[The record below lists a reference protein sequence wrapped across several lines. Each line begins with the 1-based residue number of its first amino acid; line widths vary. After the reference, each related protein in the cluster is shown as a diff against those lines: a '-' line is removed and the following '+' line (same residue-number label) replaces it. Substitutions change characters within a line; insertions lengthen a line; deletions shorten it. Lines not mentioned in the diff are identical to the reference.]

1 VTRRFLVLAC
11 LAAPSLLAVAALPG
25 AQASTD
31 APSGGIFRV
40 SFQGSNS
47 LQAFDNVDPAL
58 AYTRES
64 WTLLDTVCARLMRYR
79 DQPPPQGYQLVP
91 EVAAAPPVVSHNGR
105 TWTFR
110 LRTGFRFSDGRP
122 VRADAFSQAI
132 HRTMAPGIDSPG
144 YLYTRAIVGAE
155 DVHAGRR
162 ARATGVVARGRT
174 LAISFTRPVGAFDAW
189 TTMPF
194 FCAVP
199 PTLPPSAEGVRRF
212 PGSGPYA
219 VEEYRPDDRIT
230 IRRNRYYGGDRVHH
244 VDGFDVDLHAN
255 SPEEVLG
262 RIEAGRADWGYTLPQ
277 PAFLPSRRLIDKYG
291 INHSRFWVTP
301 GLTLAIFALNSAR
314 PLFKDNPG
322 LRRAVNLALDRSQ
335 FINEKSVSTVT
346 DQLVPP
352 GVPGFTDRTIYPRA
366 GDRVRAKALTAANL
380 RGGNIT
386 LYVPDLPGMI
396 GCAQCVARHL
406 AEIGLEVEIRPF
418 AEWSTASAY
427 LGRLGDPDEPWDMA
441 LLLWTPDFVDPY
453 GYFNRLLDTQD
464 AGGTNLARFDEPKYI
479 REMRDAAR
487 LRGADRRKVY
497 AQLDLELSRD
507 AAPLVPFF
515 VLNEATLLS
524 ARVGCQLLR
533 PALVLTTVCLKR

>member
-1 VTRRFLVLAC
+1 
-11 LAAPSLLAVAALPG
+11 
-25 AQASTD
+25 
-31 APSGGIFRV
+31 
-40 SFQGSNS
+40 
-47 LQAFDNVDPAL
+47 
-58 AYTRES
+58 
-64 WTLLDTVCARLMRYR
+64 MRYR

-91 EVAAAPPVVSHNGR
+91 EVAAAPPVVSRGGR

-162 ARATGVVARGRT
+162 ARATGVVARGKT

-199 PTLPPSAEGVRRF
+199 PTLPPNAEGVRRF

-291 INHSRFWVTP
+291 INSSRFWVTP

-335 FINEKSVSTVT
+335 FINEKSVYKVT

-380 RGGNIT
+380 RGGNIA

-406 AEIGLEVEIRPF
+406 AEIGSRSRSGRSRSGRRRRRISAAWATRTSPGTWRSYCGRPISSIPT
-418 AEWSTASAY
+418 ATSTASSTRRTPAARTSRASTSPSTS
-427 LGRLGDPDEPWDMA
+427 GRCGTRPACAAPIAARYTRSSTSNSPRRRSARSSSSSTRRRSSRHGSAASCSGPRSFDDRLPEA
-441 LLLWTPDFVDPY
+441 L
-453 GYFNRLLDTQD
+453 RLLHGHPD
-464 AGGTNLARFDEPKYI
+464 
-479 REMRDAAR
+479 
-487 LRGADRRKVY
+487 
-497 AQLDLELSRD
+497 
-507 AAPLVPFF
+507 
-515 VLNEATLLS
+515 
-524 ARVGCQLLR
+524 R
-533 PALVLTTVCLKR
+533 PARGSDPGR